1 MYCKVL
7 VNDCMFVSHN
17 SYCNKVLR
25 ISRKINNPLFRIL
38 NYSGANR
45 KQKKKMKTQLA
56 LSKILLITGLIF
68 TTLLAV
74 SKNTTPSAALVSN
87 ETEKTIRNYFRFP
100 QILLPHYE
108 SKTTKENKVQ
118 VLFTTDKNGKV
129 NFVLVKTGNEKLK
142 KEIEKQFS
150 NLRLSKLKSN
160 VVHSVVLNF
169 KTL

>member
-1 MYCKVL
+1 
-7 VNDCMFVSHN
+7 
-17 SYCNKVLR
+17 
-25 ISRKINNPLFRIL
+25 
-38 NYSGANR
+38 
-45 KQKKKMKTQLA
+45 MKTQLA